1 MTEPSIRR
9 TIRIASRASQ
19 LALWQA
25 HYVADRLRAADPE
38 IVVEILEV
46 STTGDRDR
54 FSALSQM
61 GGQGVFTR
69 EVQAA
74 LLDGRAD
81 LAVHSLKDLPTL
93 PTAGLTLAGVPERAP
108 RFDALVL
115 PQGRVGTLA
124 DLKPGAKVGTGSLR
138 RRAQLLSIRPDL
150 LFEEVRGNIETRLR
164 KLDDGE
170 YDAVILAEAGLRRL
184 GWGHR
189 VSGILSPP
197 DVYPAVGQAALGI
210 ECREDDADTIS
221 RLTAISDPATRSEVL
236 AERACL
242 AELRAGC
249 HAPVGVLTE
258 VNGRRLSLHA
268 VVLSHEGTER
278 ITAQAEAHADHAITI
293 GQAVAQLLLAQ
304 GGDRL
309 LAATPL

>member
-1 MTEPSIRR
+1 MSAPTPSR

-25 HYVADRLRAADPE
+25 HYVSDRLRAGDPAV
-38 IVVEILEV
+38 VVEILEV

-74 LLDGRAD
+74 VLECRAD

-93 PTAGLTLAGVPERAP
+93 PTEGLALAGIPERAP

-115 PQGRVGTLA
+115 PLGKTGTLT
-124 DLKPGAKVGTGSLR
+124 DLKPGAKIGTGSLR
-138 RRAQLLSIRPDL
+138 RRAQLLNRRPDL
-150 LFEEVRGNIETRLR
+150 LLEEVRGNVETRLR
-164 KLDDGE
+164 KVDEGE

-184 GWGHR
+184 GWSER
-189 VSGILSPP
+189 ISCVLSPP
-197 DVYPAVGQAALGI
+197 EVYPAVGQAALGI
-210 ECREDDADTIS
+210 ECRWDDADMIT
-221 RLTAISDPATRSEVL
+221 RLAAISDSPTWSEVR

-258 VNGRRLSLHA
+258 WTSDLLTLHG
-268 VVLSHEGTER
+268 VVLSRDGGER
-278 ITAQAEAHADHAITI
+278 IAAQATAPSAHAEAI
-293 GQAVAQLLLAQ
+293 GRAVAQLLLAQ

-309 LAATPL
+309 MATAEA